1 VKGIKKPEMDIL
13 VEYLNYGLEIDEE
26 MYRVKQ
32 RRLRKLED
40 DDRLSMEDLKEVRKE
55 A

>member
-1 VKGIKKPEMDIL
+1 MKGIKKPEMDIL
-13 VEYLNYGLEIDEE
+13 VEYLKYGLEIDEE

-32 RRLRKLED
+32 RRFRKLED